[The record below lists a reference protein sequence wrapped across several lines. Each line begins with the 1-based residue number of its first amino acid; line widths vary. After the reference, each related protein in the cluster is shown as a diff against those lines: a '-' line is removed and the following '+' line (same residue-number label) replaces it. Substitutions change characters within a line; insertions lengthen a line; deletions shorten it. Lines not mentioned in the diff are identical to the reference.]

1 MSAKPGIPR
10 NSLIWLLVAQVL
22 VILPHLTH
30 LPLWIIGLWLG
41 CAGWRIQIFRM
52 RARYPRSWTKAL
64 LMIGAGFGVYFSR
77 GSLVG
82 LEAGVV

>member
-41 CAGWRIQIFRM
+41 CAGWRIQVFRM
-52 RARYPRSWTKAL
+52 RARYPRS
-64 LMIGAGFGVYFSR
+64 
-77 GSLVG
+77 
-82 LEAGVV
+82 

>member
-41 CAGWRIQIFRM
+41 CASWRIQIFRM
-52 RARYPRSWTKAL
+52 RARYPRSWLKAL

-82 LEAGVV
+82 L